1 MWTASSS
8 CAAIVVLC
16 LALGLPTLRS
26 DNYFLSDDFGLVQH
40 LHALPAERLVSYFV
54 SDWTE
59 GIYGF
64 VLDELRPF
72 LAFSYWLDARLFGPI
87 TVSGY
92 HATNLA
98 LHLLNAL
105 LVLAIAR
112 SIAPREPALAV
123 LAGSLFVLMPSHA
136 EPVSWISGRVDSL
149 AALFYLGAFLCFVR
163 FRLGNRLAW
172 LVGAML
178 IFTCGLFAKQ
188 SLVTFPL
195 LTLAFDLFGPHLKDA
210 TANRSIARLWP
221 HLPLFMLVAL
231 YLALRHT
238 LFGNAVREDLVTAS
252 LIKDFLVRQYFYV
265 QNLLPIARS
274 WPPTMKAVAALM
286 AIGVLAVCGRWLLAR
301 RDAVPHA
308 VQRLLFFGVVWY
320 LITIAPMVV
329 TYVSARH
336 LYITC
341 AGLSI
346 AMASLILPG
355 DPVEERRRTNIRP
368 VMVGVLVALY
378 ALASTWN
385 VSAWVASGVE
395 SQRFA
400 AALPRLL
407 QSVPRGSPVLVDVP
421 ESNRDGYFWSWA
433 SPFALQ
439 PPFTSEDL
447 YDQFKII
454 ERPAVY
460 CCLAH
465 QWWAAKKAT
474 VMSLLEAPLPQQ
486 VTYIGFAQQNGGGAP
501 VVTTRMIGG
510 PALKRRI
517 EAALGKSVESLTTSI
532 TPAEAEQLSRIL
544 LDQGDQ
550 LE

>member
-1 MWTASSS
+1 MWTASLS

-16 LALGLPTLRS
+16 LAVGLPTLRS

-40 LHALPAERLVSYFV
+40 LHGLPAERLVSYFA

-72 LAFSYWLDARLFGPI
+72 LAFTYWLDARLFGPI

-92 HATNLA
+92 HATNLV

-163 FRLGNRLAW
+163 FRLANRHAW
-172 LVGAML
+172 LVGALL

-195 LTLAFDLFGPHLKDA
+195 LILAFDLFGPHLKDA
-210 TANRSIARLWP
+210 TAHRSIARLWP
-221 HLPLFMLVAL
+221 HVPLFVVVAL

-265 QNLLPIARS
+265 KNLLPIARS
-274 WPPTMKAVAALM
+274 SPPTMKVVAALL

-308 VQRLLFFGVVWY
+308 MRRLLFFGVVWY
-320 LITIAPMVV
+320 LITVAPMVV

-336 LYITC
+336 LYVTC

-368 VMVGVLVALY
+368 VMAGILVALY

-421 ESNRDGYFWSWA
+421 EGNRDGYFWAWA
-433 SPFALQ
+433 MPFALQ

-454 ERPAVY
+454 ERPYVY

-474 VMSLLEAPLPQQ
+474 VTSLMEAPVPQQ
-486 VTYIGFAQQNGGGAP
+486 VTYIAFAQQNGGAP
-501 VVTTRMIGG
+501 VVTTRMVDG

-532 TPAEAEQLSRIL
+532 TPAEGEQLVRVL
-544 LDQGDQ
+544 FDQGDQ

>member
-1 MWTASSS
+1 MWTASLS

-16 LALGLPTLRS
+16 LAVGLPTLRS

-40 LHALPAERLVSYFV
+40 LHGLPAERLVSYFA

-72 LAFSYWLDARLFGPI
+72 LAFTYWLDARLFGPI

-92 HATNLA
+92 HATNLV

-163 FRLGNRLAW
+163 FRLANRHAW
-172 LVGAML
+172 LVGALL

-195 LTLAFDLFGPHLKDA
+195 LILAFDLFGPHLKDA
-210 TANRSIARLWP
+210 TAHRSIARLWP
-221 HLPLFMLVAL
+221 HVPLFVVVAL

-265 QNLLPIARS
+265 KNLLPIARS
-274 WPPTMKAVAALM
+274 SPPTMKVVAALL

-308 VQRLLFFGVVWY
+308 MQRLLFFGVVWY
-320 LITIAPMVV
+320 LITVAPMVV

-336 LYITC
+336 LYVTC

-368 VMVGVLVALY
+368 VMAGILVALY

-421 ESNRDGYFWSWA
+421 EGNRDGYFWAWA
-433 SPFALQ
+433 MPFALQ

-454 ERPAVY
+454 ERPYVY

-474 VMSLLEAPLPQQ
+474 VTSLMEAPVPQQ
-486 VTYIGFAQQNGGGAP
+486 VTYIAFAPQNGGTP
-501 VVTTRMIGG
+501 VVTTRMVDG

-532 TPAEAEQLSRIL
+532 TPAEGEQLVRVL
-544 LDQGDQ
+544 FDQGDQ

>member
-8 CAAIVVLC
+8 CAAIVILC
-16 LALGLPTLRS
+16 LVVGLQTLRS
-26 DNYFLSDDFGLVQH
+26 DNYFLGDDFGLVQH
-40 LHALPAERLVSYFV
+40 LHGLPAPRLVSYFV

-72 LAFSYWLDARLFGPI
+72 LAFTYWLDARLFGPI

-92 HATNLA
+92 HATNLV

-112 SIAPREPALAV
+112 SIAPRESALAV

-163 FRLGNRLAW
+163 FRLANRHAW
-172 LVGAML
+172 LVGALL

-195 LTLAFDLFGPHLKDA
+195 LALAFDLFGPHLKDA
-210 TANRSIARLWP
+210 TARPSIARLWP
-221 HLPLFMLVAL
+221 HVPLFVVVAL
-231 YLALRHT
+231 YLALRHA

-265 QNLLPIARS
+265 KNLLPIARS
-274 WPPTMKAVAALM
+274 SPPTMKVVAALL

-308 VQRLLFFGVVWY
+308 MQRLLFFGVVWY
-320 LITIAPMVV
+320 LITVAPMVV

-336 LYITC
+336 LYVTC

-368 VMVGVLVALY
+368 VMAGILVALY

-421 ESNRDGYFWSWA
+421 EGNRDGYFWAWA
-433 SPFALQ
+433 MPFALQ

-454 ERPAVY
+454 ERPYVY

-474 VMSLLEAPLPQQ
+474 VTSLMEAPVPQQ
-486 VTYIGFAQQNGGGAP
+486 VTYIAFAPQNGGAP
-501 VVTTRMIGG
+501 VVTTRMVDG

-532 TPAEAEQLSRIL
+532 TPAEGEQLVRVL
-544 LDQGDQ
+544 FDQGDQ

>member
-1 MWTASSS
+1 MWTASLS

-16 LALGLPTLRS
+16 LAVGLPTLRS

-40 LHALPAERLVSYFV
+40 LHGLPAERLVSYFV

-72 LAFSYWLDARLFGPI
+72 LAFTYWLDARLFGPI

-92 HATNLA
+92 HATNLV

-163 FRLGNRLAW
+163 FRLANRHAW
-172 LVGAML
+172 LVGALL

-195 LTLAFDLFGPHLKDA
+195 LILAFDLFGPHLKDA
-210 TANRSIARLWP
+210 TAHRSIARLWP
-221 HLPLFMLVAL
+221 HVPLFVVVAL

-265 QNLLPIARS
+265 KNLLPIARS
-274 WPPTMKAVAALM
+274 SPPTMKVVAALL

-308 VQRLLFFGVVWY
+308 MQRLLFFGVVWY
-320 LITIAPMVV
+320 LITVAPMVV

-336 LYITC
+336 LYVTC

-368 VMVGVLVALY
+368 VMAGILVALY

-421 ESNRDGYFWSWA
+421 EGNRDGYFWAWA
-433 SPFALQ
+433 MPFALQ

-454 ERPAVY
+454 ERPYVY

-474 VMSLLEAPLPQQ
+474 VTSLMEAPVPQQ
-486 VTYIGFAQQNGGGAP
+486 VTYIAFAPQNGGAP
-501 VVTTRMIGG
+501 VVTTRMVDG

-532 TPAEAEQLSRIL
+532 TPAEGEQLVRVL
-544 LDQGDQ
+544 FDQGDQ